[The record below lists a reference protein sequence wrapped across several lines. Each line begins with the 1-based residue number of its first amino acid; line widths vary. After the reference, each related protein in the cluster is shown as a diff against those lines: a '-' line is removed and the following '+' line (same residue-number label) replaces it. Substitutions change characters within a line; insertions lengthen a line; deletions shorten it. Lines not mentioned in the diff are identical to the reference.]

1 MKFSDEYFNN
11 CRKIV
16 ERDPDLISRVVRYH
30 FFARERGVV
39 VGSNKSVNFIRDNTY
54 GPLKIYGIQDGGIFC
69 PKQPVLTVE
78 GIFRELVNSE
88 TTILG
93 YLSYSGSA
101 SSMRQ
106 IVKAANGVPV
116 IDMSP
121 RHYPWQ
127 LIEEASLAA
136 YLGGAVGTSTEGGYN
151 YVQKW
156 YSPGD
161 KFKLYASL
169 PHALAAL
176 VAEMAEKEK
185 LFPSVMAAKW
195 FRKIFPEKPIT
206 VLVDYEGKELDVAKQ
221 AFEIFG
227 DKLFAVRLDTNGGR
241 QMQGTHPPPKVLGQG
256 SPAALESY
264 FEEQTGRR
272 LGNLMDVFCAV
283 RNFEKISISNDKA
296 SQYYIG
302 NGVTIE
308 AVYVMRRYL
317 DSIGADNV
325 KIVVSSGFNE
335 EKVAAFVHAK
345 APMDFI
351 GTGSWIEFMMF
362 TADIS
367 DVLENGVWVKRTK
380 AGRTHGKQSENLLF
394 ERK

>member
-30 FFARERGVV
+30 SFAHERGVV

-78 GIFRELVNSE
+78 GIFRELVNLE

-93 YLSYSGSA
+93 YLSYSGAA
-101 SSMRQ
+101 SSMHK

-127 LIEEASLAA
+127 IIEEASLAA

-185 LFPSVMAAKW
+185 LFPSVMAAKL
-195 FRKIFPEKPIT
+195 FRELFPEKPIT
-206 VLVDYEGKELDVAKQ
+206 VLVDYEGKELDVARQ

-227 DKLFAVRLDTNGGR
+227 DQLFAVRLDTNGGR
-241 QMQGTHPPPKVLGQG
+241 QMQGTYTSSKVYVGC
-256 SPAALESY
+256 
-264 FEEQTGRR
+264 R
-272 LGNLMDVFCAV
+272 LRNLKDDFCAI
-283 RNFEKISISNDKA
+283 RNYEKHTISYDNA
-296 SQYYIG
+296 SHYYIG

-308 AVYVMRRYL
+308 AVYVMRQYL
-317 DSIGADNV
+317 DSIGANKV
-325 KIVVSSGFNE
+325 KIVVSSGFDE

-351 GTGSWIEFMMF
+351 GTGSWIKFMMF

-367 DVLENGVWVKRTK
+367 HVLENGVWVKRTK